1 MSIVAVVGRP
11 NVGKS
16 TLFNYLVGK
25 RVAIVEDV
33 PGVTRDRI
41 YSDVHWLDH
50 EFTLVDTGG
59 LELNST
65 DQMYNYIRKQ
75 AEIAIR
81 EAEVVLF
88 VVDGRQGLTALDE
101 DVANILR
108 AANKPIILVVNKID
122 HPGLEPE
129 VADFY
134 RLGLPDLISIS
145 AANGLAIGD
154 LLDMIVERLP
164 DTPAPLYSE
173 EVIRTAV
180 IGKPNV
186 GKSSLVNAMLGQERV
201 IVSDIPGTTRD
212 AIDTPL
218 MAGDDSFVLI
228 DTAGLRRKSRV
239 DEEIERYS
247 GLRSLRAIER
257 SDVVLMVLDATEGVT
272 EQDKKIV
279 GFAHDR
285 GRGIIIV
292 INKWDLVDKDD
303 KTVNLFTEN
312 VRSEL
317 AFAQYA
323 PIVFVS
329 AKTGQRVNRI
339 LPLVKHVAEQQNLR
353 MATNTLNE
361 LIQEATLVTPTPTER
376 GKRLKILYATQSS
389 VKPPTFVLFVN
400 EPDLLHFSYQRFL
413 ENRLRHTMGFEGTP
427 IRFHARKRD

>member
-1 MSIVAVVGRP
+1 MPIVAVVGRP

-41 YSDVHWLDH
+41 YSDVRWLNH

-164 DTPAPLYSE
+164 DTPAPSTP
-173 EVIRTAV
+173 RR
-180 IGKPNV
+180 
-186 GKSSLVNAMLGQERV
+186 SS
-201 IVSDIPGTTRD
+201 
-212 AIDTPL
+212 
-218 MAGDDSFVLI
+218 
-228 DTAGLRRKSRV
+228 
-239 DEEIERYS
+239 
-247 GLRSLRAIER
+247 
-257 SDVVLMVLDATEGVT
+257 
-272 EQDKKIV
+272 
-279 GFAHDR
+279 
-285 GRGIIIV
+285 
-292 INKWDLVDKDD
+292 
-303 KTVNLFTEN
+303 
-312 VRSEL
+312 
-317 AFAQYA
+317 A
-323 PIVFVS
+323 P
-329 AKTGQRVNRI
+329 Q
-339 LPLVKHVAEQQNLR
+339 
-353 MATNTLNE
+353 
-361 LIQEATLVTPTPTER
+361 
-376 GKRLKILYATQSS
+376 
-389 VKPPTFVLFVN
+389 
-400 EPDLLHFSYQRFL
+400 
-413 ENRLRHTMGFEGTP
+413 
-427 IRFHARKRD
+427 